1 MNYLKT
7 VKLVADTAL
16 FFDNKVLLVKY
27 KDTNKYDHQKGWFLP
42 DDYIAEAEHPDDTAS
57 RILKEQVGLDNNN
70 SSIDHFESFT
80 GGDKTWHLIF
90 HYKLF
95 LDKEPNI
102 TPSDD
107 IDKYEWF
114 SINSLPEDSEL
125 AHHGWAKFVIQKIMK
140 NGK

>member
-42 DDYIAEAEHPDDTAS
+42 DDYFTEVEHPDDAAS
-57 RILKEQVGLDNNN
+57 RILKEQAGLDNNN
-70 SSIDHFESFT
+70 SSIDHFESFA

-114 SINSLPEDSEL
+114 SLDSLPEDSEL